1 MLPKKTSGWAI
12 NEESK
17 SVWRYCDIEH
27 VIINIRNSLEVTGLS
42 AEPGD
47 RYLEGCWIV
56 K

>member
-1 MLPKKTSGWAI
+1 MLPKKASGWAI

-17 SVWRYCDIEH
+17 RYCDIEH